1 MSSKTLSILMLAQGL
16 LTGGVCAHADW
27 LEPRP
32 LGREIPAPDLSLESP
47 EVLPSGPAISEPT
60 GDLTLREVLSLALL
74 QSPELKAFAF
84 EVRAREAA
92 VLQAGL
98 LPNPQLGVVAENFG
112 NNALQGFDSTA
123 ITLQLSQ
130 LIELG
135 GKRAARTEATQLA
148 RDLAGWDYERERIKV
163 VAETHKAYVEVL
175 SAQVRAALT
184 EQVVD
189 LAEEVAAAV
198 AKRVTAGK
206 VSPVEETKAR
216 VATASVRI
224 ELTRAERELEAARK
238 RLAATWGSTAP
249 RFKRA
254 LGVLEA
260 VLPIPSLEQLME
272 RLRRNPELARWA
284 TEIAE
289 RQAVIGLE
297 ETRAIPDLTAS
308 FGVRRFDEPA
318 DDALVVGISLP
329 LPVFNRNQGA
339 ILEAQRRLTKAEEER
354 RATEVRVATALSS
367 AYQTLAG
374 AHAEI
379 IALKAQVL
387 PGAQSAFE
395 AATKGYRQGKFGLLD
410 VLDAQRTLFG
420 TKAQYLRALTDYHQ
434 SVAQVEGLIGERLE
448 AVQTQKESR

>member
-1 MSSKTLSILMLAQGL
+1 MSSKTLSILLLAQL
-16 LTGGVCAHADW
+16 VGGACAHADSPG
-27 LEPRP
+27 PRP
-32 LGREIPAPDLSLESP
+32 LGREIPAPLASP
-47 EVLPSGPAISEPT
+47 EVLPSGTTVTEPV
-60 GDLTLREVLSLALL
+60 GDLTLREVLSLVLL
-74 QSPELKAFAF
+74 QNPEIKAFAF

-92 VLQAGL
+92 VLQSSL

-112 NNALQGFDSTA
+112 NNALTGFDSTA

-148 RDLAGWDYERERIKV
+148 RDLAGWDYERARIKV
-163 VAETHKAYVEVL
+163 LTETHNAYVEVM
-175 SAQVRAALT
+175 SAQGRTALSK
-184 EQVVD
+184 QVVD
-189 LAEEVAAAV
+189 LADEVAAAA

-206 VSPVEETKAR
+206 VSPVEETKAG

-224 ELTRAERELEAARK
+224 ELTRAERELEAARA

-254 LGVLEA
+254 LGALEA
-260 VLPIPSLEQLME
+260 ILPIPSLAQLME
-272 RLRRNPELARWA
+272 RLRQNPELARWA

-289 RQAVIGLE
+289 RQAVIALE

-308 FGVRRFDEPA
+308 FGVRRFEEPG

-339 ILEAQRRLTKAEEER
+339 ILEAQRRLAKTEEER
-354 RATEVRVATALSS
+354 RAMEVRMATALSS

-379 IALKAQVL
+379 TALKAQVL

-395 AATKGYRQGKFGLLD
+395 AASKGYRLGKFGLLD

-420 TKAQYLRALTDYHQ
+420 AKTQYLRALTDYHQ
-434 SVAQVEGLIGERLE
+434 SIAQVEGLIGERLE
-448 AVQTQKESR
+448 AVLTQKESR

>member
-1 MSSKTLSILMLAQGL
+1 MSKTLSILLLAQL
-16 LTGGVCAHADW
+16 MGGACAYADSPG
-27 LEPRP
+27 PRP
-32 LGREIPAPDLSLESP
+32 LGRGIPAPHPPLESP
-47 EVLPSGPAISEPT
+47 EVLPFGPAITEPA
-60 GDLTLREVLSLALL
+60 GDLTLREALSLALL
-74 QSPELKAFAF
+74 QNPEIKAFAF

-92 VLQAGL
+92 VLQSSL
-98 LPNPQLGVVAENFG
+98 LPNPHLGVIVENFG
-112 NNALQGFDSTA
+112 NNAIQGFDSTA
-123 ITLQLSQ
+123 ITIQLSQ

-163 VAETHKAYVEVL
+163 LTETHKAYVEVL
-175 SAQVRAALT
+175 STQGRAALSK
-184 EQVVD
+184 QVVD
-189 LAEEVAAAV
+189 LAEEVAAAA
-198 AKRVTAGK
+198 AKRVMAGK
-206 VSPVEETKAR
+206 VSPVEETKAG

-224 ELTRAERELEAARK
+224 ELTRGERELEAARA

-254 LGVLEA
+254 LGVIE
-260 VLPIPSLEQLME
+260 VVFPIPSLEQLME
-272 RLRRNPELARWA
+272 RLRQNPELARWA

-308 FGVRRFDEPA
+308 FGVRRFEEPG
-318 DDALVVGISLP
+318 DDALVAGISVPLP
-329 LPVFNRNQGA
+329 LFNRNQGA

-354 RATEVRVATALSS
+354 RAAEVRVATALSN

-387 PGAQSAFE
+387 PGAQSAFA
-395 AATKGYRQGKFGLLD
+395 AATKGYRLGKFGLLD

-420 TKAQYLRALTDYHQ
+420 AKAQYLRALSDYHQ
-434 SVAQVEGLIGERLE
+434 SVAQVEGLIGERID

>member
-1 MSSKTLSILMLAQGL
+1 MSSKTLSILLLAQL
-16 LTGGVCAHADW
+16 MGGACAYAD
-27 LEPRP
+27 LPGPRP
-32 LGREIPAPDLSLESP
+32 LGREIPAPHPPLESP
-47 EVLPSGPAISEPT
+47 EVLPSGPAITEPA
-60 GDLTLREVLSLALL
+60 GDLTLREALSLALL
-74 QSPELKAFAF
+74 QNPEIKAFAF
-84 EVRAREAA
+84 EARAREAA

-148 RDLAGWDYERERIKV
+148 RDLAGWDYERARIKV
-163 VAETHKAYVEVL
+163 LTETHNAYVEVM
-175 SAQVRAALT
+175 SAQGRTALSK
-184 EQVVD
+184 QVVD
-189 LAEEVAAAV
+189 LAAEVAATV

-206 VSPVEETKAR
+206 VSPVEETKAG

-224 ELTRAERELEAARK
+224 ELTRAERELEAARA

-254 LGVLEA
+254 LGALEA
-260 VLPIPSLEQLME
+260 VLPIPSLAQLME
-272 RLRRNPELARWA
+272 RLRQNPELARWA

-289 RQAVIGLE
+289 RQAVIALE

-308 FGVRRFDEPA
+308 FGVRRFEEPG
-318 DDALVVGISLP
+318 DDALVVGIELP
-329 LPVFNRNQGA
+329 LPLFNRNQGA
-339 ILEAQRRLTKAEEER
+339 ILAAQRRLTKAEEER
-354 RATEVRVATALSS
+354 RTAEVRVATALSS
-367 AYQTLAG
+367 AYQTLGG
-374 AHAEI
+374 AFSEI
-379 IALKAQVL
+379 AALKAQVL

-395 AATKGYRQGKFGLLD
+395 AASKGYRLGKFGLLD

-420 TKAQYLRALTDYHQ
+420 AKAQYLRALTDYHQ

>member
-1 MSSKTLSILMLAQGL
+1 MSSKTLSILLLAQL
-16 LTGGVCAHADW
+16 MGGVCAHADW
-27 LEPRP
+27 LEPGP
-32 LGREIPAPDLSLESP
+32 LGREIPAPYPPLESP
-47 EVLPSGPAISEPT
+47 AVLPYGPDITEPA
-60 GDLTLREVLSLALL
+60 GDLTLREALSLALL
-74 QSPELKAFAF
+74 QNPEIKAFAL
-84 EVRAREAA
+84 EIRAREAA

-98 LPNPQLGVVAENFG
+98 RPNPKLDAVVENFG
-112 NNALQGFDSTA
+112 NNALQGFDSTT

-163 VAETHKAYVEVL
+163 LTETHNAYVEIL
-175 SAQVRAALT
+175 SAQVRTALT
-184 EQVVD
+184 EQLLD
-189 LAEEVAAAV
+189 LAEEVAAAA

-216 VATASVRI
+216 VATTSVRI

-238 RLAATWGSTAP
+238 RLASTWGSTAP
-249 RFKRA
+249 RFKHA
-254 LGVLEA
+254 LGEIEA
-260 VLPIPSLEQLME
+260 VLPIPSLEQLMD
-272 RLRRNPELARWA
+272 RLRQNPELARWA
-284 TEIAE
+284 TELAE
-289 RQAVIGLE
+289 RQAVIALE
-297 ETRAIPDLTAS
+297 ESRAIPDLTAS
-308 FGVRRFDEPA
+308 FGIRRFYEPG

-329 LPVFNRNQGA
+329 LPVFNGNQGA

-354 RATEVRVATALSS
+354 FATEVRVATGLSN

-379 IALKAQVL
+379 AALKAEVL

-395 AATKGYRQGKFGLLD
+395 AASKGYRLGKFGLLD

-420 TKAQYLRALTDYHQ
+420 AKAQYLRALTDYHR

-448 AVQTQKESR
+448 AVQTRKESR

>member
-1 MSSKTLSILMLAQGL
+1 MSSKTLLILFLAQLMVGA
-16 LTGGVCAHADW
+16 CAHADS

-32 LGREIPAPDLSLESP
+32 VGREIPAPCSPLESP
-47 EVLPSGPAISEPT
+47 EVLPSGPAIAEPA
-60 GDLTLREVLSLALL
+60 GDLTLRQALSLALL
-74 QSPELKAFAF
+74 QNPEIKAFAF

-98 LPNPQLGVVAENFG
+98 LPNPELGAVVENFG
-112 NNALQGFDSTA
+112 NNALQGFDSTT
-123 ITLQLSQ
+123 ITIQLSQ

-135 GKRAARTEATQLA
+135 GKRAARTEATRLA
-148 RDLAGWDYERERIKV
+148 RDLAGWDYERERIKLLT
-163 VAETHKAYVEVL
+163 ETQRAYVEVL
-175 SAQVRAALT
+175 SAQGRTALSK
-184 EQVVD
+184 QVAD

-198 AKRVTAGK
+198 AKRVMAGK
-206 VSPVEETKAR
+206 VSPVEETKAG

-224 ELTRAERELEAARK
+224 ELTRAEREHEAARA

-260 VLPIPSLEQLME
+260 VLPIPSLESLME

-308 FGVRRFDEPA
+308 FGVRHFTEPG
-318 DDALVVGISLP
+318 DDALVVGIELP
-329 LPVFNRNQGA
+329 LPVFNRNQGT

-354 RATEVRVATALSS
+354 RAAEVRVATALSNS
-367 AYQTLAG
+367 YQTLAG

-379 IALKAQVL
+379 AALKARVL

-395 AATKGYRQGKFGLLD
+395 AASKGYRLGKFSLLD

-420 TKAQYLRALTDYHQ
+420 AKAQYLRALTDYHQ

-448 AVQTQKESR
+448 AVQTQKETR

>member
-1 MSSKTLSILMLAQGL
+1 MSSKTLSILLLAQL
-16 LTGGVCAHADW
+16 MGGVSAHAEW

-32 LGREIPAPDLSLESP
+32 RGRVIPAPHSPLESLE
-47 EVLPSGPAISEPT
+47 VFPSGPAISEPI
-60 GDLTLREVLSLALL
+60 GDLTLREALSLSLL
-74 QSPELKAFAF
+74 QNPEIKAFAF

-98 LPNPQLGVVAENFG
+98 LPNPELGAVVENFG
-112 NNALQGFDSTA
+112 NNALQGFDSTT

-163 VAETHKAYVEVL
+163 LTETHKAYVEVL
-175 SAQVRAALT
+175 SAQVRAALSR
-184 EQVVD
+184 QVVA
-189 LAEEVAAAV
+189 LAEEVAAAA
-198 AKRVTAGK
+198 AKRVMAGK
-206 VSPVEETKAR
+206 VSPVEETKAG

-224 ELTRAERELEAARK
+224 ELTRAERELEAARQ

-260 VLPIPSLEQLME
+260 VLPIPSLEQLVE
-272 RLRRNPELARWA
+272 RIRQNPELARWA

-308 FGVRRFDEPA
+308 FGVRRFTEPG

-339 ILEAQRRLTKAEEER
+339 VLEAQRRLTKAEEER
-354 RATEVRVATALSS
+354 RVVEVRVATALSS
-367 AYQTLAG
+367 AYQKLAG

-379 IALKAQVL
+379 MALKAQVL

-395 AATKGYRQGKFGLLD
+395 AASKGYRLGKFSLLD

-420 TKAQYLRALTDYHQ
+420 AKAQYLRALTDYHQ
-434 SVAQVEGLIGERLE
+434 SVAQVEGLIGEPVEAARSLE
-448 AVQTQKESR
+448 ESR

>member
-1 MSSKTLSILMLAQGL
+1 MSSKTLSILLLAQ
-16 LTGGVCAHADW
+16 LTGGAFAHADW
-27 LEPRP
+27 PGPRP
-32 LGREIPAPDLSLESP
+32 LGREIPVPHPPLESP
-47 EVLPSGPAISEPT
+47 EVLPSGPTITEPA
-60 GDLTLREVLSLALL
+60 GDLTLREALSLALL
-74 QSPELKAFAF
+74 QNPEIKAFAF

-98 LPNPQLGVVAENFG
+98 LPNPHLGVVVENFG
-112 NNALQGFDSTA
+112 NNALKDFDSTT

-148 RDLAGWDYERERIKV
+148 RDLASWDYERERIKV
-163 VAETHKAYVEVL
+163 LTETQRAYVEVL
-175 SAQVRAALT
+175 SAQGRAALSK
-184 EQVVD
+184 QVVD
-189 LAEEVAAAV
+189 LAEEVAATA

-206 VSPVEETKAR
+206 VSPVEETKAG
-216 VATASVRI
+216 VATASVLI
-224 ELTRAERELEAARK
+224 DLTRTERELEAARK

-249 RFKRA
+249 RFQRA
-254 LGVLEA
+254 LGVIEA
-260 VLPIPSLEQLME
+260 VFPIPTLERLME
-272 RLRRNPELARWA
+272 RLRQNPELARWA

-308 FGVRRFDEPA
+308 FGVRHFDDPG

-339 ILEAQRRLTKAEEER
+339 ILEAQRRLIKAEEER
-354 RATEVRVATALSS
+354 RAVEVRVATALSS

-374 AHAEI
+374 AHAETA
-379 IALKAQVL
+379 ALKAQVL
-387 PGAQSAFE
+387 PGAQSALE
-395 AATKGYRQGKFGLLD
+395 ATSKGYRLGKFSLLD

-420 TKAQYLRALTDYHQ
+420 AKAQYLRALTDYHQ
-434 SVAQVEGLIGERLE
+434 SIAQVEGLIGERLE
-448 AVQTQKESR
+448 AVRTKKESR

>member
-1 MSSKTLSILMLAQGL
+1 MSSKTLSILLLAQL
-16 LTGGVCAHADW
+16 MGGVSAHADL
-27 LEPRP
+27 LEPRS
-32 LGREIPAPDLSLESP
+32 LGREIPAPQPPLESP
-47 EVLPSGPAISEPT
+47 DVLHSGPTITEPT
-60 GDLTLREVLSLALL
+60 GDLTLREALALALL
-74 QSPELKAFAF
+74 QNPEIKAFAF

-92 VLQAGL
+92 VLQSGL
-98 LPNPQLGVVAENFG
+98 LPNPRLGVVAENFG

-163 VAETHKAYVEVL
+163 LTETHKAYVEVL
-175 SAQVRAALT
+175 SAQVLTALT
-184 EQVVD
+184 EQLVD
-189 LAEEVAAAV
+189 LAEDVAAAA

-206 VSPVEETKAR
+206 VSPVEETKAG

-260 VLPIPSLEQLME
+260 VLPIPSLEQIME
-272 RLRRNPELARWA
+272 RLRQNPELARWA

-308 FGVRRFDEPA
+308 FGVRRFTEPG
-318 DDALVVGISLP
+318 DDALVVGIELP
-329 LPVFNRNQGA
+329 LPLFNRNQGA
-339 ILEAQRRLTKAEEER
+339 ILAAQRRLTKAEEER
-354 RATEVRVATALSS
+354 RTAEVRVATALSS

-374 AHAEI
+374 AFSEI
-379 IALKAQVL
+379 AALKAQVL

-395 AATKGYRQGKFGLLD
+395 AASKGYRLGKFGLLD

-420 TKAQYLRALTDYHQ
+420 AKAQYLRALTDYHQ
-434 SVAQVEGLIGERLE
+434 SVAQVEGLIGERIE
-448 AVQTQKESR
+448 AVQTQEESR

>member
-1 MSSKTLSILMLAQGL
+1 MSSKTLSILLLAQL
-16 LTGGVCAHADW
+16 MSGVCAHADW

-32 LGREIPAPDLSLESP
+32 LGRDIPAPHPPRESP
-47 EVLPSGPAISEPT
+47 EVLPAITEPT
-60 GDLTLREVLSLALL
+60 GDLTLREALSLALL
-74 QSPELKAFAF
+74 QNPELKAFAF

-98 LPNPQLGVVAENFG
+98 LPNPHLGVVAENFG
-112 NNALQGFDSTA
+112 NNTLDEFDSTA

-163 VAETHKAYVEVL
+163 LTETQRAYVEVL
-175 SAQVRAALT
+175 SAQGRTALSK
-184 EQVVD
+184 QVVA

-206 VSPVEETKAR
+206 VSPVEETKAG

-224 ELTRAERELEAARK
+224 ELTRAERELQAARK

-249 RFKRA
+249 RFERA

-260 VLPIPSLEQLME
+260 VPSIPTLEQLME
-272 RLRRNPELARWA
+272 RLRQNPELARWA
-284 TEIAE
+284 TELAE
-289 RQAVIGLE
+289 RQAVIALE
-297 ETRAIPDLTAS
+297 QTRAIPDLTAS
-308 FGVRRFDEPA
+308 FGVRRFEEPG

-354 RATEVRVATALSS
+354 RAAEVRVATALSS

-379 IALKAQVL
+379 AALKAQVL

-395 AATKGYRQGKFGLLD
+395 GASKGYRLGKFGLLD

-420 TKAQYLRALTDYHQ
+420 AKAQYLRALTDYHQ
-434 SVAQVEGLIGERLE
+434 SIAQVEGLIGERID

>member
-1 MSSKTLSILMLAQGL
+1 MSFKTVSIMLLAQL
-16 LTGGVCAHADW
+16 MGGGCAHGDVRSPGPEGPA
-27 LEPRP
+27 PRP
-32 LGREIPAPDLSLESP
+32 PFESP
-47 EVLPSGPAISEPT
+47 ELLPSGPASTEPT
-60 GDLTLREVLSLALL
+60 GELTLREALSLALL
-74 QSPELKAFAF
+74 QNPGLKAFAF

-163 VAETHKAYVEVL
+163 LTETHKAYVEVL
-175 SAQVRAALT
+175 SAQGRTALSK
-184 EQVVD
+184 QVVA
-189 LAEEVAAAV
+189 LAEEVATTV
-198 AKRVTAGK
+198 AKRVAAGK
-206 VSPVEETKAR
+206 VSPVEETKSG

-224 ELTRAERELEAARK
+224 ELTRAERELEAARA
-238 RLAATWGSTAP
+238 RLAATWGSSAP

-254 LGVLEA
+254 IGVIEA
-260 VLPIPSLEQLME
+260 VLPIPTLEQLME
-272 RLRRNPELARWA
+272 RLRQNPELARWA
-284 TEIAE
+284 TELAE
-289 RQAVIGLE
+289 RQAVIGVE
-297 ETRAIPDLTAS
+297 EARAIPDLTAS
-308 FGVRRFDEPA
+308 FGVRRFEEPG
-318 DDALVVGISLP
+318 DDALVVGIELP

-339 ILEAQRRLTKAEEER
+339 ILAAQRRLTKAEEER
-354 RATEVRVATALSS
+354 RAAEVRVATTLSS

-379 IALKAQVL
+379 AALKAQVL

-395 AATKGYRQGKFGLLD
+395 AASKGYRLGKFGLLE

-420 TKAQYLRALTDYHQ
+420 AKAQYLRALTDYHQ

-448 AVQTQKESR
+448 AVQTPKQSR

>member
-1 MSSKTLSILMLAQGL
+1 MSSKTLSILLLAQL
-16 LTGGVCAHADW
+16 MGGACAYAD
-27 LEPRP
+27 LPGPRP
-32 LGREIPAPDLSLESP
+32 LGREIPAPHPPLESP
-47 EVLPSGPAISEPT
+47 EVLPSGPAITEPA
-60 GDLTLREVLSLALL
+60 GDLTLREALSLALL
-74 QSPELKAFAF
+74 QNPEIKAFAF

-98 LPNPQLGVVAENFG
+98 LPNPQLGAIVENFG

-123 ITLQLSQ
+123 ITVQLSQ

-135 GKRAARTEATQLA
+135 GKRAARTQATQLA

-163 VAETHKAYVEVL
+163 LTATHNAYVEVL
-175 SAQVRAALT
+175 SAQGRTALSK
-184 EQVVD
+184 QVLD
-189 LAEEVAAAV
+189 LAENVTAAA
-198 AKRVTAGK
+198 AKRVKAGK
-206 VSPVEETKAR
+206 VSPMEETKAG
-216 VATASVRI
+216 VATAAVRI
-224 ELTRAERELEAARK
+224 DLTRAERELEAARK
-238 RLAATWGSTAP
+238 HLAAAWGSTAP

-260 VLPIPSLEQLME
+260 VLPIPTLEQLIE

-297 ETRAIPDLTAS
+297 ETRGIPDLTAS
-308 FGVRRFDEPA
+308 FGVRRFEEPG
-318 DDALVVGISLP
+318 DDALVVGISVP

-339 ILEAQRRLTKAEEER
+339 ILEAQHRLAKAEEER
-354 RATEVRVATALSS
+354 RAVEVRVATALSS

-379 IALKAQVL
+379 SALKAQIL

-395 AATKGYRQGKFGLLD
+395 AASKGYRLGKFGLLD

-420 TKAQYLRALTDYHQ
+420 AKAQYLRALTDYHQ

>member
-1 MSSKTLSILMLAQGL
+1 MARSS
-16 LTGGVCAHADW
+16 
-27 LEPRP
+27 
-32 LGREIPAPDLSLESP
+32 
-47 EVLPSGPAISEPT
+47 
-60 GDLTLREVLSLALL
+60 
-74 QSPELKAFAF
+74 
-84 EVRAREAA
+84 
-92 VLQAGL
+92 
-98 LPNPQLGVVAENFG
+98 ENFG
-112 NNALQGFDSTA
+112 NNAIQGFDSTA
-123 ITLQLSQ
+123 ITIQLSQ

-163 VAETHKAYVEVL
+163 LTETQRAYVEVL
-175 SAQVRAALT
+175 STQGRAALSK
-184 EQVVD
+184 QVVD
-189 LAEEVAAAV
+189 LAEEVAAAA
-198 AKRVTAGK
+198 AKRVMAGK
-206 VSPVEETKAR
+206 VSPVEETKAG

-224 ELTRAERELEAARK
+224 ELTRAERELEAARA
-238 RLAATWGSTAP
+238 RLAASWGSTAP

-254 LGVLEA
+254 LGVIEA
-260 VLPIPSLEQLME
+260 VFPIPSLEQLME
-272 RLRRNPELARWA
+272 RLRQNPELARWA

-308 FGVRRFDEPA
+308 FGVRRFEEPG
-318 DDALVVGISLP
+318 DDALVAGISVPLP
-329 LPVFNRNQGA
+329 LFNRNQGA

-354 RATEVRVATALSS
+354 RAAEVRVATALSS

-395 AATKGYRQGKFGLLD
+395 AASKGYRLGKFGLLD

-420 TKAQYLRALTDYHQ
+420 AKAQYLRALTDYHQ
-434 SVAQVEGLIGERLE
+434 SVAQVEGLIGERLD

>member
-1 MSSKTLSILMLAQGL
+1 MSSKTLSILLLAQL
-16 LTGGVCAHADW
+16 MGGVCAHADW
-27 LEPRP
+27 AGPRP
-32 LGREIPAPDLSLESP
+32 QGREMPAPHPPLGSP
-47 EVLPSGPAISEPT
+47 EVLPSGPTITEPA
-60 GDLTLREVLSLALL
+60 GDLTLREALSLALL
-74 QSPELKAFAF
+74 QNPEIKAFAF

-98 LPNPQLGVVAENFG
+98 LPNPHLGVVVENFG
-112 NNALQGFDSTA
+112 NNALKDFDSTT

-163 VAETHKAYVEVL
+163 LTETQRAYVEVL
-175 SAQVRAALT
+175 SAQGRTALSK
-184 EQVVD
+184 QVVA
-189 LAEEVAAAV
+189 LAEEVAAAA

-216 VATASVRI
+216 VATTSVRI

-238 RLAATWGSTAP
+238 RLAATWGSTTP

-272 RLRRNPELARWA
+272 RLRQNPELARWA
-284 TEIAE
+284 TELAE
-289 RQAVIGLE
+289 RQAVIALE

-308 FGVRRFDEPA
+308 FGVRRFEEPG

-339 ILEAQRRLTKAEEER
+339 ILEAQRRLTTAEEER
-354 RATEVRVATALSS
+354 RTAEVRVATVLSS

-379 IALKAQVL
+379 AALKAQVL

-395 AATKGYRQGKFGLLD
+395 GASIGYRLGKFGLLD

-420 TKAQYLRALTDYHQ
+420 AKAQYLRALTDYHQ
-434 SVAQVEGLIGERLE
+434 SVAQVEGLIGERID
-448 AVQTQKESR
+448 AVQIQKESR

>member
-1 MSSKTLSILMLAQGL
+1 MSYKTLSILL
-16 LTGGVCAHADW
+16 LVQLMGGVSVHAEW

-32 LGREIPAPDLSLESP
+32 LGREILRSPLESP
-47 EVLPSGPAISEPT
+47 KVLPSGPAIGEPA
-60 GDLTLREVLSLALL
+60 GDLTLREALSLALL
-74 QSPELKAFAF
+74 QNPELKAFAF

-98 LPNPQLGVVAENFG
+98 LPNPELGAVVENFG
-112 NNALQGFDSTA
+112 NNALRGFDSTT

-163 VAETHKAYVEVL
+163 LTETHKAYVEVL
-175 SAQVRAALT
+175 GAQGRTALSK
-184 EQVVD
+184 QVVD

-198 AKRVTAGK
+198 AKRVMAGK
-206 VSPVEETKAR
+206 VSPVEETKAG

-224 ELTRAERELEAARK
+224 ELTRAERELEAARA

-272 RLRRNPELARWA
+272 WRRQNPELARSA

-289 RQAVIGLE
+289 RQAIIGLE

-308 FGVRRFDEPA
+308 FGVRRFDEPG

-354 RATEVRVATALSS
+354 RAAEVRVATALSR

-395 AATKGYRQGKFGLLD
+395 AASKGYRLGKFGLLD

-420 TKAQYLRALTDYHQ
+420 AKTQYLRALTDYHQ

>member
-1 MSSKTLSILMLAQGL
+1 MSSKTLSILLLAQL
-16 LTGGVCAHADW
+16 VGGACAHADSPG
-27 LEPRP
+27 PRP
-32 LGREIPAPDLSLESP
+32 LGREIPAPLASP
-47 EVLPSGPAISEPT
+47 EVLPSGTTVTEPV
-60 GDLTLREVLSLALL
+60 GDLTLREVLSLVLL
-74 QSPELKAFAF
+74 QNPGLKAFAF

-98 LPNPQLGVVAENFG
+98 LPNPHLGVVAENFG

-163 VAETHKAYVEVL
+163 LTETQRAYVDVL
-175 SAQVRAALT
+175 SAQRRTALSK
-184 EQVVD
+184 QVVA
-189 LAEEVAAAV
+189 LAEEVAAAA
-198 AKRVTAGK
+198 AKRVMAGK
-206 VSPVEETKAR
+206 VSPVEETKVG

-224 ELTRAERELEAARK
+224 ELTRAERELEAVRA
-238 RLAATWGSTAP
+238 RLAATWGSTTAP

-254 LGVLEA
+254 RGVIEA
-260 VLPIPSLEQLME
+260 VLPIPTLEQLME
-272 RLRRNPELARWA
+272 RLRQSPELARWA
-284 TEIAE
+284 TGLAE
-289 RQAVIGLE
+289 RNAVVAVE
-297 ETRAIPDLTAS
+297 EARAIPDLTAS
-308 FGVRRFDEPA
+308 FGVRHFTEPG

-339 ILEAQRRLTKAEEER
+339 ILEAQRRLAKAEEER
-354 RATEVRVATALSS
+354 RAMEVRMATALSS
-367 AYQTLAG
+367 AYQTLAS

-379 IALKAQVL
+379 TVLKAQVL

-395 AATKGYRQGKFGLLD
+395 AASKGYRLGKFGLVD

-420 TKAQYLRALTDYHQ
+420 AKAQYLRALTDYHQ
-434 SVAQVEGLIGERLE
+434 SVAQVEGLIGERID
-448 AVQTQKESR
+448 AVQTQKESQ

>member
-1 MSSKTLSILMLAQGL
+1 MASKTLSILLLAQ
-16 LTGGVCAHADW
+16 LTGGACAHADSPA
-27 LEPRP
+27 PRP
-32 LGREIPAPDLSLESP
+32 PGREIPAPPLASP
-47 EVLPSGPAISEPT
+47 EVLPPGSAISEPT
-60 GDLTLREVLSLALL
+60 GDLTLREALSLALL
-74 QSPELKAFAF
+74 QNPAIKAFAF

-92 VLQAGL
+92 VLQASL
-98 LPNPQLGVVAENFG
+98 LPNPELGAIVENFG
-112 NNALQGFDSTA
+112 NSALQGFDSTT

-148 RDLAGWDYERERIKV
+148 RDRAGWDYERERIKV
-163 VAETHKAYVEVL
+163 LTKTHNAYVEVL
-175 SAQVRAALT
+175 GAQGRTALSK
-184 EQVVD
+184 QVMD
-189 LAEEVAAAV
+189 LAEEVAAA
-198 AKRVTAGK
+198 ATKRVMAGK
-206 VSPVEETKAR
+206 VSPVEETKAG

-224 ELTRAERELEAARK
+224 ELTRAEHELEAARA

-254 LGVLEA
+254 RGVLEA
-260 VLPIPSLEQLME
+260 VLPIPSLAELME
-272 RLRRNPELARWA
+272 RLRHNPELARWA

-289 RQAVIGLE
+289 RQAVIALE

-308 FGVRRFDEPA
+308 FGVRRFEEPG
-318 DDALVVGISLP
+318 DDALVAGISLP

-354 RATEVRVATALSS
+354 RAAEVRVATALSS

-374 AHAEI
+374 AHGEV

-395 AATKGYRQGKFGLLD
+395 AASKGYRLGKFSLLD

-420 TKAQYLRALTDYHQ
+420 AKAQYLRALTDYHQ
-434 SVAQVEGLIGERLE
+434 SVAQVEGLLGEPLE
-448 AVQTQKESR
+448 ALHTRKGSR

>member
-1 MSSKTLSILMLAQGL
+1 MSSKTLSILLLAQL
-16 LTGGVCAHADW
+16 MGGACAYAD
-27 LEPRP
+27 LPGPRP
-32 LGREIPAPDLSLESP
+32 LGREIPAPHPPLESP
-47 EVLPSGPAISEPT
+47 EVLPSGPATTEPA
-60 GDLTLREVLSLALL
+60 GDLTLREALSLALL
-74 QSPELKAFAF
+74 QNPEIKAFAF

-98 LPNPQLGVVAENFG
+98 LPNPQLGAIVENFG

-123 ITLQLSQ
+123 ITVQLSQ

-135 GKRAARTEATQLA
+135 GKRAARTQATQLA

-163 VAETHKAYVEVL
+163 LTATHNAYVEVL
-175 SAQVRAALT
+175 SAQGRTALSK
-184 EQVVD
+184 QVLD
-189 LAEEVAAAV
+189 LAENVTAAA
-198 AKRVTAGK
+198 AKRVKAGK
-206 VSPVEETKAR
+206 VSPMEETKAG
-216 VATASVRI
+216 VATAAVRI
-224 ELTRAERELEAARK
+224 DLTRAERELEAARK
-238 RLAATWGSTAP
+238 HLAAAWGSTAP

-260 VLPIPSLEQLME
+260 VLPIPTLEQLIE

-297 ETRAIPDLTAS
+297 ETRGIPDLTAS
-308 FGVRRFDEPA
+308 FGVRRFEEPG
-318 DDALVVGISLP
+318 DDALVVGISVP

-339 ILEAQRRLTKAEEER
+339 ILEAQHRLAKAEEER
-354 RATEVRVATALSS
+354 RAVEVRVATALSS

-379 IALKAQVL
+379 SALKAQIL

-395 AATKGYRQGKFGLLD
+395 AASKGYRLGKFGLLD

-420 TKAQYLRALTDYHQ
+420 AKAQYLRALTDYHQ

>member
-1 MSSKTLSILMLAQGL
+1 MSSKTLSILLLAQL
-16 LTGGVCAHADW
+16 MGGVSAPADW
-27 LEPRP
+27 LEQRP
-32 LGREIPAPDLSLESP
+32 LGREIPAPHPPLESA
-47 EVLPSGPAISEPT
+47 EVSPSGPAISEPA
-60 GDLTLREVLSLALL
+60 GDLTLREALSLALL
-74 QSPELKAFAF
+74 QNPEIKAFAF

-92 VLQAGL
+92 VLQSSL
-98 LPNPQLGVVAENFG
+98 FPNPELGAVVENFG
-112 NNALQGFDSTA
+112 NDALQGFDSTA

-130 LIELG
+130 VIELG

-163 VAETHKAYVEVL
+163 LTETHKAYVEVL
-175 SAQVRAALT
+175 GAQGRAALSK
-184 EQVVD
+184 QVVA
-189 LAEEVAAAV
+189 LAEEIAAAV
-198 AKRVTAGK
+198 AKRVMAGK
-206 VSPVEETKAR
+206 VSPMEETKVG
-216 VATASVRI
+216 VATASARI
-224 ELTRAERELEAARK
+224 ELTRAERELEAARA

-254 LGVLEA
+254 RGVLEA
-260 VLPIPSLEQLME
+260 VLPIPTLAELME
-272 RLRRNPELARWA
+272 RLRQNPELARWA

-297 ETRAIPDLTAS
+297 ETRAVPDLTAS
-308 FGVRRFDEPA
+308 FGVRRFTEPG
-318 DDALVVGISLP
+318 DDALVAGISLP
-329 LPVFNRNQGA
+329 LPLFNRNQGA

-354 RATEVRVATALSS
+354 RAVEVRVATALSS

-379 IALKAQVL
+379 AALKAQVL

-395 AATKGYRQGKFGLLD
+395 AASKGYRLGKFGLLD

-420 TKAQYLRALTDYHQ
+420 AKTQYLRALTDYHQ
-434 SVAQVEGLIGERLE
+434 SVAQVEGLIGERIE